1 MNKTSLALAFALTGA
16 ALVTA
21 FPPEAHATGG
31 DAAISMSPA
40 ASAASAAAP
49 STAKRTLTFS
59 AKHLVPTQFT
69 LADPGHAPVGN
80 SFDFVARF
88 AGQQPTHEC
97 ALQLPKAGQ
106 VVQPGETA
114 TGTIK
119 CTSPWAVYDNGL
131 SYEALEN
138 GRKIGGGTLRP

>member
-1 MNKTSLALAFALTGA
+1 MTKTSLALVFALAGA

-21 FPPEAHATGG
+21 FPPEARATGG
-31 DAAISMSPA
+31 DPAISMSPA

-49 STAKRTLTFS
+49 STARRTLEFT
-59 AKHLVPTQFT
+59 AKHLVPTEFT

-80 SFDFVARF
+80 SFDFIARF
-88 AGQQPTHEC
+88 AGQQPTHAC
-97 ALQLPKAGQ
+97 SLQLPKAGQ
-106 VVQPGETA
+106 VVKPGESA
-114 TGTIK
+114 IGTIK